1 LENAVLLAA
10 FVLIG
15 TSGIEKVDF
24 ETAETS
30 AVVVEIVAAAVAAK
44 QFVVV
49 VGQIVAV
56 VEQIAAVVVGE

>member
-15 TSGIEKVDF
+15 TSGIEKVDL

-30 AVVVEIVAAAVAAK
+30 AVVVEKVAAAVAAK
-44 QFVVV
+44 QFVVA

-56 VEQIAAVVVGE
+56 VEEIAAVVVGE

>member
-15 TSGIEKVDF
+15 TSGIEKVDL
-24 ETAETS
+24 ETAETF
-30 AVVVEIVAAAVAAK
+30 AVVVEKVAAAVAAK
-44 QFVVV
+44 QFVVA

-56 VEQIAAVVVGE
+56 VEEIAAVVVGE